1 MSIYKTGREE
11 VFALINAANPRTIK
25 FDPTTS
31 AIESVAAGS
40 FTVDGVVYNTKAKLR
55 GLPGAGYA
63 GVQEVYYNRLDFRA
77 MTSQT
82 YVSDNSIQLV
92 ARSFSAASLHEALP
106 SINNDYGLNL
116 LPSDISNTP
125 FPQPNVNNYITTQ
138 IFQIL
143 ATSVLFAPTGSL
155 VVQIRRGIPYLDQ
168 YVKARALAAYTHPA
182 TDVARKS
189 AQMLTVGLDFTDYKN
204 LLLVTGAGMPN
215 FAALQQVLTQT
226 HGLPAWDAP
235 LNSNYVVDQPTS
247 AVGNANKAFDRV
259 VVQTGIDNGEVV
271 GVAYYHYMA

>member
-31 AIESVAAGS
+31 VIESVAGGS
-40 FTVDGVVYNTKAKLR
+40 FTMGGVVYNTKAKLR
-55 GLPGAGYA
+55 GLPGAGYT
-63 GVQEVYYNRLDFRA
+63 GVQEVYYNRIDFRGMVQA
-77 MTSQT
+77 SYAGGNVVM
-82 YVSDNSIQLV
+82 VV
-92 ARSFSAASLHEALP
+92 RSFSAATLHEALP
-106 SINNDYGLNL
+106 SINHDYGLNL
-116 LPSDISNTP
+116 QPSDITNPP
-125 FPQPNVNNYITTQ
+125 FGGAGQNNYIGETL
-138 IFQIL
+138 FQIL
-143 ATSVLFAPTGSL
+143 ATSLLFVPTTQL
-155 VVQIRRGIPYLDQ
+155 VVSYRRGIPYLDQ
-168 YVKARALAAYTHPA
+168 YVTSRALAAYTHPA
-182 TDVARKS
+182 TDVMRKS

-215 FAALQQVLTQT
+215 FAALRQVLTQT
-226 HGLPAWDAP
+226 YGLPEWDAP